1 MGNVILCLGYNG
13 CGGIHIT
20 ISKFHWVYCRPLM
33 NDSLWLHVSASDT
46 MRHLFMPRVWH
57 LASSKQPFSYN
68 AVFSLSLYT
77 NQPLQTIQCGVLLA
91 NPYILFL
98 CLTKFIVQGPMT
110 LGIY

>member
-1 MGNVILCLGYNG
+1 
-13 CGGIHIT
+13 
-20 ISKFHWVYCRPLM
+20 
-33 NDSLWLHVSASDT
+33 
-46 MRHLFMPRVWH
+46 
-57 LASSKQPFSYN
+57 LASSKQPISYN